1 MTDIIPLYSA
11 FLGSRLLA
19 SGPLPDVARAAAD
32 AQGEGSPILIFDD
45 ATGKETD
52 LDLRGG
58 PEAAAARYA
67 PPDEARGRG
76 RPKLGVIARE
86 VTLLPRHWEWL
97 AAQRG
102 GASHALRRLIDAA
115 RQADGGVTTARQ
127 RQERCYRVLT
137 ALAGDLPSYEE
148 ATRALFAGDRAAF
161 EGQTAAWPPDI
172 QAYAARLAWPN
183 EAL

>member
-1 MTDIIPLYSA
+1 MTDDTPLYSA
-11 FLGSRLLA
+11 FLGPRLLA
-19 SGPLPDVARAAAD
+19 SGPLADVARAAAE
-32 AQGEGSPILIFDD
+32 AQGESHPILIFDD

-58 PEAAAARYA
+58 PDAAAARYA
-67 PPDEARGRG
+67 PPEEARGRG

-115 RQADGGVTTARQ
+115 RQADAGATTARQ

-137 ALAGDLPSYEE
+137 ALAGDLPGYEE
-148 ATRALFAGDRAAF
+148 ATRALFAGNRPAF
-161 EGQTAAWPPDI
+161 ETETAGWPPDI
-172 QAYAARLAWPN
+172 RAYALRLAWPD
-183 EAL
+183 EVL